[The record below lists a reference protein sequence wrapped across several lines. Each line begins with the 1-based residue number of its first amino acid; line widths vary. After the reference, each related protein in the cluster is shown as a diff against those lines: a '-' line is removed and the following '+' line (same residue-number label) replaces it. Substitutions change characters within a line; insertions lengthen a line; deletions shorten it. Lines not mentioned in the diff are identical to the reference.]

1 MKATIKWPNDLQVGV
16 KKIAGILT
24 ELSAETD
31 RVHFVVL
38 GIGVNLNAAPADF
51 PPEVAEVATSVA
63 RILGRRVN
71 RAGFLARLL
80 RNLEQ
85 WLDTHEQEGFEP
97 VRERWRELSSTL
109 GQEVLVKAERRE
121 LRGVAEDIDT
131 DGALLLRTEDGLER
145 VLAGDVEQVRSRVR
159 P

>member
-1 MKATIKWPNDLQVGV
+1 M
-16 KKIAGILT
+16 
-24 ELSAETD
+24 
-31 RVHFVVL
+31 
-38 GIGVNLNAAPADF
+38 
-51 PPEVAEVATSVA
+51 
-63 RILGRRVN
+63 N

-80 RNLEQ
+80 GTLEQ

-97 VRERWRELSSTL
+97 IRDRWREQSSTL

-159 P
+159 R

>member
-1 MKATIKWPNDLQVGV
+1 
-16 KKIAGILT
+16 
-24 ELSAETD
+24 
-31 RVHFVVL
+31 
-38 GIGVNLNAAPADF
+38 
-51 PPEVAEVATSVA
+51 
-63 RILGRRVN
+63 VN
-71 RAGFLARLL
+71 RAGFVARLL
-80 RNLEQ
+80 GALEQ
-85 WLDTHEQEGFEP
+85 WLDRHEQEGFEP
-97 VRERWRELSSTL
+97 VRERWRALSSTL

>member
-1 MKATIKWPNDLQVGV
+1 MTRRHWPNWRAEVLRALDKGNLV
-16 KKIAGILT
+16 IARDDAGI
-24 ELSAETD
+24 SAFCGFE
-31 RVHFVVL
+31 
-38 GIGVNLNAAPADF
+38 
-51 PPEVAEVATSVA
+51 
-63 RILGRRVN
+63 VN

-80 RNLEQ
+80 RTLER
-85 WLDTHEQEGFEP
+85 WLDTHEQEGFAP

-131 DGALLLRTEDGLER
+131 DGALLLRTEDALER

-159 P
+159 

>member
-1 MKATIKWPNDLQVGV
+1 
-16 KKIAGILT
+16 
-24 ELSAETD
+24 
-31 RVHFVVL
+31 
-38 GIGVNLNAAPADF
+38 IGVNLNAASADF

-63 RILGRRVN
+63 RVLGRRIN
-71 RAGFLARLL
+71 RAAFVSRLL
-80 RNLEQ
+80 GTLEQ
-85 WLDTHEQEGFEP
+85 WLDTHEQLGFQP
-97 VRERWRELSSTL
+97 VRERWRALSATL
-109 GQEVLVKAERRE
+109 GQAVLGPAGRVELRE